1 MKKLNV
7 KKLYEQLL
15 KQIYENK
22 ITKFTTENFYLI
34 KRHGHLKQYHTFEQF
49 KKLVESQITQI
60 QQTNETNRTEDTTT
74 RENKNMG

>member
-22 ITKFTTENFYLI
+22 ITEYTKENFYLI
-34 KRHGHLKQYHTFEQF
+34 KRHGHLKQLPY
-49 KKLVESQITQI
+49 I
-60 QQTNETNRTEDTTT
+60 
-74 RENKNMG
+74 

>member
-1 MKKLNV
+1 MKKINI

-34 KRHGHLKQYHTFEQF
+34 KRYGHLKKFHTFESF
-49 KKLVESQITQI
+49 KQKINYQIQQI
-60 QQTNETNRTEDTTT
+60 QQTKTETEKLIN
-74 RENKNMG
+74 

>member
-22 ITKFTTENFYLI
+22 ITEYTKENFYLI
-34 KRHGHLKQYHTFEQF
+34 N
-49 KKLVESQITQI
+49 VMDI
-60 QQTNETNRTEDTTT
+60 
-74 RENKNMG
+74 

>member
-22 ITKFTTENFYLI
+22 ITEYIKENF
-34 KRHGHLKQYHTFEQF
+34 T
-49 KKLVESQITQI
+49 
-60 QQTNETNRTEDTTT
+60 
-74 RENKNMG
+74 